1 MARESNNYADTLVI
15 VERFEEARSL
25 MRKMMP
31 IARRVLGENHE
42 VTLLMRNVYAR
53 ALHNDPG
60 ATLDDFREAVSTL
73 EETARLSKRVLGNL
87 HPATAGIENE
97 LRNSRAALRARETPS
112 PPGSA

>member
-1 MARESNNYADTLVI
+1 
-15 VERFEEARSL
+15 

-31 IARRVLGENHE
+31 IAQRVLGDDHE
-42 VTLLMRNVYAR
+42 LTLLMRKVYAR
-53 ALHNDPG
+53 ALYNDPG